1 MARTLRRSAINIIDD
16 LQKHGEDYDF
26 YQAVRLLERAKQQKA
41 AQQAIPAT
49 DGATQT
55 KLPGRRRVRAQVAE
69 QQQAAAQ
76 DRIRIRPELSL
87 DYADSDIA
95 GVQTLD
101 DGSVELT
108 TTFMGLYGI
117 SSPLPA
123 YYTEELLDDEWD
135 GNTAPRDFLDII
147 HQHLYPLLFK
157 AWQKYRFG
165 HQTVEQGES
174 KYWDLLY
181 SIIGLADPEF
191 RGSSKYANRFLPYLG
206 LLSQRQKSMLGLRTI
221 LRDALQ
227 IPNLDIEPCVTRDVS
242 IPVEQ
247 HSLLSVGQVTLGV
260 DATIGQ
266 LITDRMGKAIIRISG
281 VSSEHFQT
289 FINDQ
294 ESLDFIRTLTKF
306 YLVQPLDV
314 EIVLRLD
321 QGAIKT
327 AEISGPCW
335 SALGID
341 TWLQHETFGRDDAAT
356 PLTEV
361 HLL

>member
-1 MARTLRRSAINIIDD
+1 M
-16 LQKHGEDYDF
+16 
-26 YQAVRLLERAKQQKA
+26 
-41 AQQAIPAT
+41 
-49 DGATQT
+49 
-55 KLPGRRRVRAQVAE
+55 
-69 QQQAAAQ
+69 
-76 DRIRIRPELSL
+76 

-95 GVQTLD
+95 GVETLD

-157 AWQKYRFG
+157 AWQKYRFA
-165 HQTVEQGES
+165 HQTVEQGET

-191 RGSSKYANRFLPYLG
+191 RRSSKYANRFLPYLG

-227 IPNLDIEPCVTRDVS
+227 LPKLDIEPCVTRDVS
-242 IPVEQ
+242 IPVAQ
-247 HSLLSVGQVTLGV
+247 YSLLGAGRASLGV

-281 VSSEHFQT
+281 VSSEQFQS
-289 FINDQ
+289 FINDA
-294 ESLDFIRTLTKF
+294 ELLDFIRTLTKF

-314 EIVLRLD
+314 EIVLSLE

-327 AEISGPCW
+327 TEISGSCW
-335 SALGID
+335 STLGVD
-341 TWLQHETFGRDDAAT
+341 TWLQDQTFGGDNTAASH
-356 PLTEV
+356 TEV
-361 HLL
+361 SLL